1 MSAKGTTQ
9 NHFGITAVGYV
20 DFMSPADILR
30 TTGDLNVG
38 GALAITGGV
47 ELDGAVTLGDAAADV
62 ISVLGTMTIQEPLT
76 IDKDSTEA
84 LLVRDDADDHDVF
97 AVDTVND
104 IVNILAGQLRLS
116 NSLWLS
122 GRNNADDANVNMFR
136 VNTSD
141 QIDVGAA
148 LNVGT
153 LTFPED
159 AGAVTAMDMPV
170 SATPA
175 DGVEESYTFKIDGS
189 NVLKIYGE
197 ADSAGGVT
205 DLNVQAVRYSSD
217 ITVITASADNVD
229 VSGCSVL
236 NCDTN
241 GGHIT
246 IGGFIGGKDGQ
257 MLHIFN
263 SDTNNVILEDDEG
276 TGNQDIKS
284 NTAADITITA
294 EGGATLVY
302 DGTDGFWRVVGV
314 AL

>member
-148 LNVGT
+148 LNVG
-153 LTFPED
+153 
-159 AGAVTAMDMPV
+159 
-170 SATPA
+170 
-175 DGVEESYTFKIDGS
+175 
-189 NVLKIYGE
+189 
-197 ADSAGGVT
+197 
-205 DLNVQAVRYSSD
+205 
-217 ITVITASADNVD
+217 
-229 VSGCSVL
+229 
-236 NCDTN
+236 
-241 GGHIT
+241 
-246 IGGFIGGKDGQ
+246 
-257 MLHIFN
+257 
-263 SDTNNVILEDDEG
+263 
-276 TGNQDIKS
+276 
-284 NTAADITITA
+284 
-294 EGGATLVY
+294 
-302 DGTDGFWRVVGV
+302 
-314 AL
+314 